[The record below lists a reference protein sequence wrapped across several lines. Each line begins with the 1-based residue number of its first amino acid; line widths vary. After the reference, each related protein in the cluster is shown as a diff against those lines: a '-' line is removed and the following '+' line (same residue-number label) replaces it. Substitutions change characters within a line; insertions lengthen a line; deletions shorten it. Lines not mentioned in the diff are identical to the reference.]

1 MISIRMP
8 LWLRVISLLGVVLL
22 CIAAGLYGYRWYNR
36 PVTLTVAIG
45 SIDGEGAKAMSA
57 IASQL
62 TADGAPVRLKVI
74 DTGTSVESGKK
85 FAAGEVDLAAVRGD
99 FGDLSQA
106 QAIVVLSHLT
116 VLLIAPP
123 ALRSTVSTSS
133 KATRWACSAARQ
145 TPELSMY

>member
-57 IASQL
+57 IAGQL
-62 TADGAPVRLKVI
+62 TADG
-74 DTGTSVESGKK
+74 G
-85 FAAGEVDLAAVRGD
+85 
-99 FGDLSQA
+99 
-106 QAIVVLSHLT
+106 
-116 VLLIAPP
+116 
-123 ALRSTVSTSS
+123 
-133 KATRWACSAARQ
+133 
-145 TPELSMY
+145 